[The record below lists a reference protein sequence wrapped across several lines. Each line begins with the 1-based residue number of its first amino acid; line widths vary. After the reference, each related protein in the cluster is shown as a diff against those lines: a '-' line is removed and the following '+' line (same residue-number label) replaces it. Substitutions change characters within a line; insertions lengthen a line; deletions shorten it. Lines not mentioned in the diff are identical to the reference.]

1 MEALRS
7 FWAQRA
13 PRERLV
19 LGAAGAILLLA
30 LAYLVLI
37 EPAAVG
43 IPRLERSLPA
53 TRTQAEQLD
62 RLLAEVVSLKAR
74 PQSAV
79 LPAVEARA
87 ALERSL
93 LAAGMKASRIVA
105 AGEGDLQIT
114 FANVPY
120 ATWSTWLAGAERE
133 LGAKAGVVS
142 VRATGTPGAADI
154 EMSLRLA
161 RR

>member
-1 MEALRS
+1 MEALRN
-7 FWAQRA
+7 FWSQRA
-13 PRERLV
+13 PRERLI
-19 LGAAGAILLLA
+19 LGAAVAVVLSAAIF
-30 LAYLVLI
+30 LVLI

-62 RLLAEVVSLKAR
+62 RLLAEIAGLKAR

-79 LPAVEARA
+79 LPAAESRA

-93 LAAGMKASRIVA
+93 EAAGLKASRIVPLA
-105 AGEGDLQIT
+105 DGDLQIT

-120 ATWSTWLAGAERE
+120 AAWSTWLAGAERE
-133 LGAKAGVVS
+133 LGAKAGLVT